1 MPDVLALDVNETLL
15 DLAVLDPVFER
26 AFGDAAL
33 RRQWFGDM
41 LQLVFVAG
49 MAGQHLDF
57 PTAQRAA
64 LVMVARRAGVE
75 AEPGVGTEIT
85 ETLRRLPA
93 HPEVPDALRLLR
105 DRGHRLVALTNNPLE
120 VAQAQLANAG
130 LRELVDGV
138 HSGEEVRQLKPGPA
152 PYRHVAEREGVDMSE
167 VRLVAAHS
175 WDVTGALA
183 AGAKAAFV
191 ARPGMVLSPLVEPDV
206 VGADLAEVATLILER
221 G

>member
-1 MPDVLALDVNETLL
+1 VADLLALDVNETLL

-49 MAGQHLDF
+49 MAGQYLDF
-57 PTAQRAA
+57 PSAQRAA

-75 AEPGVGTEIT
+75 AEPGVGTEIA
-85 ETLRRLPA
+85 ETMRSLPA

-105 DRGHRLVALTNNPLE
+105 DQGRRLVALTNSPVE
-120 VAQAQLANAG
+120 VAEAQLTSAG
-130 LRELVDGV
+130 LRDLVDAV
-138 HSGEEVRQLKPGPA
+138 HSGDEVRQLKPGPA
-152 PYRHVAEREGVDMSE
+152 PYRHVAERERVDISQ

-183 AGAKAAFV
+183 VGAKAAFV
-191 ARPGMVLSPLVEPDV
+191 ARPGMVLSPLVQPDV
-206 VGADLAEVATLILER
+206 IGADLAEVATLILER